1 MWSSILLTILAASL
15 LPMRCCAVYVAV
27 GQHQTSCV
35 DLEGA
40 KSYSPYLLGRQTR
53 SPGHPLVREQ
63 CTGLLA
69 MGQAVSLVIASCVLS
84 KLSSHHQ
91 TASSLAALQAAFI
104 GVPLVS
110 AMVID
115 KQLKPDVKGW

>member
-1 MWSSILLTILAASL
+1 MEQHPADDPGCQLAANAVL
-15 LPMRCCAVYVAV
+15 CCIRGCRPAP
-27 GQHQTSCV
+27 TSCV

>member
-27 GQHQTSCV
+27 GKLLVV

-40 KSYSPYLLGRQTR
+40 KSYSRAYLLGRQTR

-110 AMVID
+110 AMVVD